1 MLADYSLHQPFFFM
15 SSRPV
20 SAAAR
25 VGTEEQRVQR
35 QAHDVA
41 SLPQPTTAE

>member
-1 MLADYSLHQPFFFM
+1 MGAPTLFM
-15 SSRPV
+15 SSRLV

-35 QAHDVA
+35 QAYDVA
-41 SLPQPTTAE
+41 SLPQPSAAE